1 MQIFLHMCICN
12 LKLHHADPVLP
23 NTNITYSPQTEAA
36 LHLSFCPVPT
46 LHRSFYTTL
55 QYTYHLTRHP
65 HYTYHLTLHN
75 TKHPSCCRPPT
86 TPIIL
91 PYPTTPMISHCATIH
106 LLSYL
111 HVHLHLH
118 LHKQQHLLLSSLPA
132 PALYLSL
139 CPTSAHHRSSYLHF
153 LTLTIINE
161 TASTL
166 TCTNTSNNTY
176 LYHFYL
182 PVPYTHL
189 PTLPCPTLIS
199 PHCTDHTT
207 YPTLHLLSYIYT
219 CTCTYFYTN
228 PSHNMYAYHT
238 TYPTYPYHTPIILPA
253 PTLHPYVNPTPIS
266 LPYPALHIFSCIHVH
281 PHLHVAL
288 HKPKPQNLL
297 LSLHDTYS
305 CNSTYTGGVG
315 EL

>member
-1 MQIFLHMCICN
+1 MLINHRWYKNRF
-12 LKLHHADPVLP
+12 
-23 NTNITYSPQTEAA
+23 SR
-36 LHLSFCPVPT
+36 T
-46 LHRSFYTTL
+46 L
-55 QYTYHLTRHP
+55 
-65 HYTYHLTLHN
+65 
-75 TKHPSCCRPPT
+75 TKT
-86 TPIIL
+86 
-91 PYPTTPMISHCATIH
+91 
-106 LLSYL
+106 
-111 HVHLHLH
+111 
-118 LHKQQHLLLSSLPA
+118 HKQQPSRLSSLPA

-139 CPTSAHHRSSYLHF
+139 CPTSAHHRSSYLHCF
-153 LTLTIINE
+153 TLTIINK

-189 PTLPCPTLIS
+189 PTLPCPTLIFL
-199 PHCTDHTT
+199 HCTDHPT
-207 YPTLHLLSYIYT
+207 YPTLHLSSYIYT

-228 PSHNMYAYHT
+228 PSHNMHAYHT
-238 TYPTYPYHTPIILPA
+238 TYPTHPYHTPIILPA

-266 LPYPALHIFSCIHVH
+266 LPYPALHLFSCIHVH